1 MIMSDLRNWEKNN
14 GALTLLSNLLKTKKA
29 GAIGACAALL
39 LAAGSSFAAEAG
51 RSSDDLESIP
61 VASSSWTS
69 PSGRAVVDL
78 KAKSS
83 AKTAK
88 RAQNPIRQ
96 TQALTPAPVSTPD
109 FSDSLLGSDL
119 LTPPVEV
126 ETSLGTTPLV
136 EPGTALDA
144 TQELNDELL
153 DESSLLD
160 SSEVLTAP
168 AADLGAETI
177 EEIPVAPTRRGA
189 PSETLMVEEA
199 APTPSKEEADLAP
212 TPLAP
217 AAPTAPAP
225 EPPKTPSI
233 VAEDVPV
240 APVAPV
246 ATPGQ
251 TGSQNA
257 FYGGVSEP
265 ARPSNNPYARIG
277 QSEYH
282 PSQFYGGYAP
292 VAGTAVP
299 PVAAY
304 GQNLWGEPT
313 PNVDCAGYW
322 GCCGLLQN
330 MQLEAG
336 ALSMRNPLDFED
348 AGNFGAQFALNWASA
363 RPLFCGL
370 NVQAGARAT
379 QLDFNG
385 TAANGF
391 ETEDART
398 QVFWTAGA
406 FFRAPA
412 GCDGWSAGVVY
423 DSLIEDY
430 YRQYELSQLRAEL
443 SYSFGGLFDLGFRGA
458 FALNEDDFDFLK
470 LDEELSIEGKATA
483 TSYYTMFLRTN
494 FDQGAQATIFGG
506 VTEWEEAIV
515 GATMES
521 PLTESL
527 AIKGGATYI
536 IPTERGLGNLRDEE
550 TWNVSAGVVW
560 YLGGGARANACGETR
575 PLFDVA
581 DNGTFLQ
588 NFLR

>member
-1 MIMSDLRNWEKNN
+1 MSDLRNWEKNN
-14 GALTLLSNLLKTKKA
+14 GALTLLANLLKTKKA

-39 LAAGSSFAAEAG
+39 LAAGSSFAADNG
-51 RSSDDLESIP
+51 RSSNDLESIP

-78 KAKSS
+78 KAKSAS
-83 AKTAK
+83 KVGK
-88 RAQNPIRQ
+88 RAQYPIRQ
-96 TQALTPAPVSTPD
+96 TQALTPAPVSAPD
-109 FSDSLLGSDL
+109 FSEPLVGDDL
-119 LTPPVEV
+119 LTPPADAD
-126 ETSLGTTPLV
+126 L
-136 EPGTALDA
+136 LDA
-144 TQELNDELL
+144 DA
-153 DESSLLD
+153 SL
-160 SSEVLTAP
+160 VAP
-168 AADLGAETI
+168 ETLGSDLGAGLSDADLLEPTDELTPPAAPAPSPAELPGTI
-177 EEIPVAPTRRGA
+177 EEIPASPTRLGV
-189 PSETLMVEEA
+189 PSDALVEEA
-199 APTPSKEEADLAP
+199 APESASLETELAP
-212 TPLAP
+212 EPLAP
-217 AAPTAPAP
+217 VAPSP
-225 EPPKTPSI
+225 EPRKAPSI
-233 VAEDVPV
+233 VAEDVPK
-240 APVAPV
+240 APV
-246 ATPGQ
+246 ATPGQPSQ

-257 FYGGVSEP
+257 FYGGVSEA

-336 ALSMRNPLDFED
+336 ALAMRNPLDFED
-348 AGNFGAQFALNWASA
+348 TGNFGAQFALNWASV

-385 TAANGF
+385 TEANGF
-391 ETEDART
+391 ETDDART
-398 QVFWTAGA
+398 QVFWTAGV
-406 FFRAPA
+406 FFRAPL

-458 FALNEDDFDFLK
+458 FALNEDDFDFLR
-470 LDEELSIEGKATA
+470 LDDELAIEGKATA

-494 FDQGAQATIFGG
+494 FDQGAQATVFGG

-515 GATMES
+515 GATAEA
-521 PLTESL
+521 PLSDSF
-527 AIKGGATYI
+527 AVKGGATYI
-536 IPTERGLGNLRDEE
+536 IPSERGLGNLRDEE
-550 TWNVSAGVVW
+550 TWNVSAGFVW
-560 YLGGGARANACGETR
+560 YLGGGARANACGDTR